1 MTTIKII
8 SEISAEKTIYRAS
21 CGAQQAIG
29 ITPGQALDMLE
40 KELAIQRLGDSGGTL
55 IIVQRFRPDE
65 FFTAKQ
71 QLRLRELMEQF
82 HQAKTVGEAFDSAK
96 KQELETLV
104 DAEWNAAIERAEAI
118 LKQTQSDKQ

>member
-21 CGAQQAIG
+21 CGMQQAIG

-40 KELAIQRLGDSGGTL
+40 KELAIQRLGNSGGTL

-65 FFTAKQ
+65 FFAANQ
-71 QLRLRELMEQF
+71 QLRLRELLEQF

-118 LKQTQSDKQ
+118 FKQTQSDKQ